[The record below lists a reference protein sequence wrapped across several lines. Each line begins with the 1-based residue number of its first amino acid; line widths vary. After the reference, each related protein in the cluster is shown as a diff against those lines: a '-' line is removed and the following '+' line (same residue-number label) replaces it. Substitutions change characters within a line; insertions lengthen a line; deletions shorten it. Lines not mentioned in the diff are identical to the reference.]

1 MVGTHVWSASRDAA
15 VLSGIALA
23 LVAAV
28 LVSLTVG
35 AIHIPLADVVAILT
49 KPFGSDRLVDEIH
62 STVLLNIRLPRLLL
76 TVLVGGTLGLCGAA
90 LQGLFRNPIVEPGLI
105 GVSGGAAA
113 MVVLF
118 VVFGSV
124 LSYNLPAVLREP
136 ALSLAA
142 FAGSFTAMLLVVGL
156 ARHQART
163 NMALLILSGVA
174 VNTLCSAI
182 IGTAV
187 FYADENQLRTFTFW
201 TLGDLGGATMPKLML
216 MTPVLVLAATVLLRQ
231 SRALNAI
238 ALGEGEAFHLGVN
251 VERVK
256 YTVVLA
262 CALGVG
268 VCVSAVGMIGF
279 VGLVVPHVI
288 RTAFHTDH
296 TLVMPASMLGGALLL
311 VLADMVARVVVAPAE
326 LPIGVVTALLG
337 APFFIA
343 LIYRAKQRGELA
355 S

>member
-1 MVGTHVWSASRDAA
+1 
-15 VLSGIALA
+15 
-23 LVAAV
+23 
-28 LVSLTVG
+28 
-35 AIHIPLADVVAILT
+35 
-49 KPFGSDRLVDEIH
+49 
-62 STVLLNIRLPRLLL
+62 
-76 TVLVGGTLGLCGAA
+76 
-90 LQGLFRNPIVEPGLI
+90 
-105 GVSGGAAA
+105 
-113 MVVLF
+113 
-118 VVFGSV
+118 
-124 LSYNLPAVLREP
+124 
-136 ALSLAA
+136 
-142 FAGSFTAMLLVVGL
+142 VGL

-201 TLGDLGGATMPKLML
+201 TLGDLGGATVPKLML

-231 SRALNAI
+231 ARALNAI